1 MIDITGK
8 RIREKRRD
16 LNMTQ
21 EELGAKIN
29 VTKATINKYET
40 SIVSNLKRTVIEK
53 LAEALMTTPS
63 YLMGWDND
71 TYNVGSVHTNNGII
85 GQNTGTVTINNS
97 ARPIS
102 KEEVELLRI
111 YNTLDVKG
119 RLELLTTAIRLEEQQ
134 TN

>member
-8 RIREKRRD
+8 RIRERRKD

-40 SIVSNLKRTVIEK
+40 SIVLNLKRAVTEK
-53 LAEALMTTPS
+53 LAEALMTTPA
-63 YLMGWDND
+63 YLMGWDSD
-71 TYNVGSVHTNNGII
+71 TYNASAVHTNNGII

-111 YNTLDVKG
+111 YNALDVKK
-119 RLELLTTAIRLEEQQ
+119 RLELLTTAIRLEESK
-134 TN
+134 